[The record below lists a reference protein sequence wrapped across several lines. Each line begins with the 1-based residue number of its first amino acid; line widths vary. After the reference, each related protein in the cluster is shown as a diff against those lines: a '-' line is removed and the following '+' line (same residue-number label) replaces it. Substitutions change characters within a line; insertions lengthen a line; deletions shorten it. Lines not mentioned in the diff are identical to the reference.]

1 MITKT
6 KGEGESRNDER
17 GTMNDELKTTGS
29 SSSLRVPRSPF
40 LILIPFLFL
49 LASCQSSPPRESR
62 TDARISQGHSVGA
75 FPPGA
80 LVDLSHAYD
89 EQTVFW
95 PTAEGFKLEKV
106 ADGQTPDGYYYAA
119 NNFSTA
125 EHGGTHLD
133 APVHFAAGRHT
144 ADQIPLEQLIGAAV
158 LIDVTD
164 KCAADR
170 DYQITV
176 ADFQRWEAEHGE
188 LPRDVILLLRTGFGR
203 FWPDRERYMGTAE
216 RGAGA
221 VAKLHFPG
229 LHPDAARW
237 LTANRSIKAVG
248 LDTPSIDFGQSKL
261 FESHR
266 VLFDKNV
273 PAFENLANLDRLP
286 PTDLHVVALP
296 MKIKNG
302 SGGPLRAVAI
312 VPQRAP

>member
-1 MITKT
+1 MF
-6 KGEGESRNDER
+6 
-17 GTMNDELKTTGS
+17 
-29 SSSLRVPRSPF
+29 LRDGQAGNSPRSCAGGQ
-40 LILIPFLFL
+40 LRILLLAFGALF
-49 LASCQSSPPRESR
+49 ASCQAGLPEPNTGVSDSR
-62 TDARISQGHSVGA
+62 GGAGAAGA
-75 FPPGA
+75 FPQGA

-106 ADGQTPDGYYYAA
+106 AEGQTPGGYYYAA

-133 APVHFAAGRHT
+133 APIHFAAGRHT
-144 ADQIPLEQLIGAAV
+144 ADEIPLERLIGAGV
-158 LIDVTD
+158 VVDVTD

-176 ADFQRWEAEHGE
+176 EDFQRWEAEHGQ
-188 LPRDVILLLRTGFGR
+188 LPRDVILLLRTGTGR
-203 FWPDRERYMGTAE
+203 HWPDRERYMGTSE
-216 RGAGA
+216 RGEAA

-237 LTANRSIKAVG
+237 LVANRPIKSIG
-248 LDTPSIDFGQSKL
+248 LDTPSIDYGQSKL

-266 VLFDKNV
+266 VLFDRNI

-286 PTDLHVVALP
+286 AKGFHVVALP
-296 MKIKNG
+296 MKIRNG

-312 VPQRAP
+312 VPPAAP